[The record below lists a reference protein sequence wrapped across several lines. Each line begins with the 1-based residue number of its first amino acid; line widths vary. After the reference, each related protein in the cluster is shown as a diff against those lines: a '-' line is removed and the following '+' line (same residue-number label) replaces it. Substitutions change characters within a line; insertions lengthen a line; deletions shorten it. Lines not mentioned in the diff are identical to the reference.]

1 MCYQV
6 LVSWRRFETMETII
20 GKVTHYYPK
29 IGVAAVILEDHLAT
43 GERIHIHGAHED
55 FHQTVT
61 SMEYDHTSI
70 PEASKGLDVGIK
82 VIRKVHEGDIVFR
95 ET

>member
-1 MCYQV
+1 M
-6 LVSWRRFETMETII
+6 ETMI

-29 IGVAAVILEDHLAT
+29 VGVAAIILEDHLEN
-43 GERIHIHGAHED
+43 GDRIHIRGVHED

-61 SMEYDHTSI
+61 SMEIEHHYIT
-70 PEASKGLDVGIK
+70 EAGKGQDIGVK
-82 VIRKVHEGDIVFR
+82 VIEKVHEGDVVFR

>member
-1 MCYQV
+1 
-6 LVSWRRFETMETII
+6 METII

-29 IGVAAVILEDHLAT
+29 IGVAAIILEDHLT
-43 GERIHIHGAHED
+43 KGERIHIHGAHED

-61 SMEYDHTSI
+61 SMEFDHTSI
-70 PEASKGLDVGIK
+70 TEASKGLDVGIK
-82 VIRKVHEGDIVFR
+82 VIQKVHEGDLVFR

>member
-1 MCYQV
+1 M
-6 LVSWRRFETMETII
+6 ETMI

-29 IGVAAVILEDHLAT
+29 VGVAALVIEDHLAK
-43 GERIHIHGAHED
+43 GDMIHIHGAHED

-61 SMEYDHTSI
+61 SMEIDHAPI
-70 PEASKGLDVGIK
+70 AEATKGQDVGIK
-82 VIRKVHEGDIVFR
+82 VIHKVHVGDVVFR

>member
-1 MCYQV
+1 
-6 LVSWRRFETMETII
+6 METII
-20 GKVTHYYPK
+20 GRVTHYYPD
-29 IGVAAVILEDHLAT
+29 IGVAAIILEDHLAK

-61 SMEYDHTSI
+61 SMEFDHTSI
-70 PEASKGLDVGIK
+70 AEAAKGLDVGIK
-82 VIRKVHEGDIVFR
+82 VIQKVHEGDIVFR

>member
-1 MCYQV
+1 
-6 LVSWRRFETMETII
+6 METII

-29 IGVAAVILEDHLAT
+29 IGVAAIILEDHLT
-43 GERIHIHGAHED
+43 KGERIHIHGTRED

-61 SMEYDHTSI
+61 SMEFDHASI
-70 PEASKGLDVGIK
+70 TEASKGLDVGIK
-82 VIRKVHEGDIVFR
+82 VIQKVHEGDLVFR